1 MFNQKIKRR
10 EEILMAERICKLIL
24 KYCSDDISQIQH
36 IKIFCDKL
44 LKDYDTDI
52 DRERSK

>member
-1 MFNQKIKRR
+1 M
-10 EEILMAERICKLIL
+10 
-24 KYCSDDISQIQH
+24 IQH

-52 DRERSK
+52 DREKWLNQIL

>member
-1 MFNQKIKRR
+1 
-10 EEILMAERICKLIL
+10 MAERICKLIL
-24 KYCSDDISQIQH
+24 KYCSEDISQIQH

-52 DRERSK
+52 DREKSNG

>member
-1 MFNQKIKRR
+1 
-10 EEILMAERICKLIL
+10 MAERICKLIL
-24 KYCSDDISQIQH
+24 KYCSDISQIQH

-52 DRERSK
+52 DREKSNG